1 MSRNDIIVW
10 LNNHKILNESIK
22 KICSNQDHIDDLRSE
37 LFLTLCEKSD
47 DFIIELYEEKGLVW
61 WCLRFLKNQYHS
73 KSSPFHKMYRRR
85 TDEVVD
91 FIYVDQN
98 IESLLLIEKIE
109 NILDN
114 QVHWFD
120 SHLFKLYYLH
130 IIAENGDI
138 IKPMSLRQI
147 QSLHKLG
154 DLNLPIKTIR
164 ESLSR
169 TLKII
174 REKL

>member
-1 MSRNDIIVW
+1 MNKNEIIIW
-10 LNNHKILNESIK
+10 LNDNKILNESIK
-22 KICSNQDHIDDLRSE
+22 KICQNENHIEDLRSE

-47 DFIIELYEEKGLVW
+47 DEIVSLYESKNMIW

-85 TDEVVD
+85 TDELDDV
-91 FIYVDQN
+91 
-98 IESLLLIEKIE
+98 IENKSDIEKIVLIEKIE
-109 NILDN
+109 YILDN
-114 QVHWFD
+114 EIHWFD

-138 IKPMSLRQI
+138 IKPMSLRKI
-147 QSLHKLG
+147 QALHSLG
-154 DLNLPIKTIR
+154 DLSIPIKTIR
-164 ESLSR
+164 ESLGR

-174 REKL
+174 RTKL

>member
-22 KICSNQDHIDDLRSE
+22 KICQNESHIEDLRSE

-47 DFIIELYEEKGLVW
+47 DEIIKIYNEKRLIW
-61 WCLRFLKNQYHS
+61 WCLTFLKNQYHS

-85 TDEVVD
+85 ADEIVD
-91 FIYVDQN
+91 IVEVEQN

-114 QVHWFD
+114 EIHWFD
-120 SHLFKLYYLH
+120 SHLFKLYY
-130 IIAENGDI
+130 INMIAENGDI
-138 IKPMSLRQI
+138 IKPMSLRKI
-147 QSLHKLG
+147 QDLHRLG

-164 ESLSR
+164 ESLAR

-174 REKL
+174 KEKL